1 MWKQDDV
8 SYSAEKLETG
18 KTPIT
23 LNKDTWSY
31 WGLARPPESIVRDG
45 LNTNGQLPWWTPDGT
60 DIPLG
65 WRVT

>member
-45 LNTNGQLPWWTPDGT
+45 LNTNG
-60 DIPLG
+60 
-65 WRVT
+65 